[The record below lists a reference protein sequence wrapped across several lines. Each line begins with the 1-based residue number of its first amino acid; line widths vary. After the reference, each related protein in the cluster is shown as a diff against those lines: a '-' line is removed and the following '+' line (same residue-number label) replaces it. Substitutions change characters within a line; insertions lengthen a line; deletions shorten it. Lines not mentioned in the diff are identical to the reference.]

1 MFECKQIK
9 SLVSAQ
15 RRGIARLESYKIP
28 NIQGGDNLYVA
39 HRLSF
44 LIWLHSNISDFHSH
58 LESYKIRHIQG
69 DEGLSSAQWLS
80 SFLWRIMAWLG
91 YAVWALSV
99 NPLWQDGVQ
108 KDMQISARGTTS
120 NTLNSITTLQQY
132 VVAIN
137 QPNGKCRYKK
147 SLI

>member
-15 RRGIARLESYKIP
+15 RKGIARLESYKIP

-39 HRLSF
+39 HWLSF
-44 LIWLHSNISDFHSH
+44 LIWLHSNISDFHPH

-80 SFLWRIMAWLG
+80 SFYDELWRGGG
-91 YAVWALSV
+91 YAV
-99 NPLWQDGVQ
+99 
-108 KDMQISARGTTS
+108 
-120 NTLNSITTLQQY
+120 
-132 VVAIN
+132 
-137 QPNGKCRYKK
+137 
-147 SLI
+147 